1 MADQHM
7 LGGVFSHE
15 GVKTQKDLKGKSRL
29 NSLSQVRMA
38 LADAESEL
46 LQAAYVLD
54 EACSQGKTV
63 KSDLV
68 IPFAHMMGEQAQCLY
83 KARKLL
89 DDANENAGGANGKMT
104 GRDGKGNGIE

>member
-1 MADQHM
+1 MADQRM
-7 LGGVFSHE
+7 LGGVLSHE

-29 NSLSQVRMA
+29 KSLSQVRMA

-68 IPFAHMMGEQAQCLY
+68 IPFAHMMGEQAQCST
-83 KARKLL
+83 RH
-89 DDANENAGGANGKMT
+89 ESFSTTRMRIQGERM
-104 GRDGKGNGIE
+104 GR